1 MVRFKEIFNEM
12 RTDGGEKVTLRSQN
26 NNKKQKNFD
35 KLTLLSLPKEEMRSA
50 HSLEDSKFR
59 SAFSMTP
66 S

>member
-1 MVRFKEIFNEM
+1 MKISK
-12 RTDGGEKVTLRSQN
+12 THITLRSQN
-26 NNKKQKNFD
+26 NDKKIEKIFD
-35 KLTLLSLPKEEMRSA
+35 ELTLLSLPKEEMRSA

>member
-1 MVRFKEIFNEM
+1 MKQEQM
-12 RTDGGEKVTLRSQN
+12 EKKAKHKRSQN
-26 NNKKQKNFD
+26 NEKKKEILFD

>member
-1 MVRFKEIFNEM
+1 MKLEQMKISK
-12 RTDGGEKVTLRSQN
+12 THITLRSQN
-26 NNKKQKNFD
+26 NNKKIEKIFD
-35 KLTLLSLPKEEMRSA
+35 ELTLLSLPKEEMRSA